1 MVRRKELKLGVQRKT
16 TSGDG
21 MLGLR
26 LRAARVEKG
35 WSQSMLGEKL
45 GITFQQVQKYEK
57 GTNRVS
63 ASRLMQIAALLDVSM
78 SSLLMDSDAK
88 IAAGQFAVDKMSLKM
103 LKQLKLLPDY
113 IKPHILALM
122 IAAIENPPA
131 RK

>member
-1 MVRRKELKLGVQRKT
+1 VTNGQAQGIKAG
-16 TSGDG
+16 
-21 MLGLR
+21 
-26 LRAARVEKG
+26 RAAQDG